1 MNFCANSTRLLWKT
15 CFAFYN
21 FYIKLETNSLTTPG
35 NVLPLHFLPNA
46 KHKPKV
52 IFNSGSLWPDTD
64 SHRGNVRKT
73 AWRWLELHNSNWSLS
88 GTFKRK
94 NLKSK
99 QRKYEKLRNC
109 NFTHFY
115 ATKLKIPSEGA
126 AFLRYFHETYLFNF
140 IPHHHVNIEEISSEI
155 TSA

>member
-1 MNFCANSTRLLWKT
+1 MESLSRSSRVKKFEFLRQFSKAAIKNMFCI
-15 CFAFYN
+15 YN

-109 NFTHFY
+109 NFYETN
-115 ATKLKIPSEGA
+115 LKMPSEGV
-126 AFLRYFHETYLFNF
+126 AFSRYFHTPKLCEYWR
-140 IPHHHVNIEEISSEI
+140 NI
-155 TSA
+155 